1 MQSPV
6 LPISA
11 PSCLLQ
17 RLARGFRCGYCPA
30 HPQKA
35 ERGSGGGPAGVW
47 VAPWQTDS
55 GVVVSASPWRISA
68 CLALRFCVVRGLS
81 YRVLASGAHK
91 VSLHDSDSSLPSP
104 QTCTEGREARQTGG
118 RRESRAPGL
127 SPAGALL
134 GGGTGTPRARHRRS
148 EERTACCVLGVRAAP
163 GTFHSVAF
171 ASGLPWR
178 PDGLLLRWGKL
189 PGHVV
194 GTCTLRCL
202 LASAFGYPL
211 IFKSSGASVKVA
223 HSSRF

>member
-91 VSLHDSDSSLPSP
+91 VSLHDSDSCLSP
-104 QTCTEGREARQTGG
+104 TRRRARKEGKRGRQEGAGSRGHLGSVPRGPFWEAVRAHPGLATGG
-118 RRESRAPGL
+118 VRREP
-127 SPAGALL
+127 PVV
-134 GGGTGTPRARHRRS
+134 
-148 EERTACCVLGVRAAP
+148 C
-163 GTFHSVAF
+163 
-171 ASGLPWR
+171 
-178 PDGLLLRWGKL
+178 WG
-189 PGHVV
+189 
-194 GTCTLRCL
+194 
-202 LASAFGYPL
+202 
-211 IFKSSGASVKVA
+211 
-223 HSSRF
+223 